1 MEVLSF
7 WNQYALF
14 ILYFPNYTTL
24 FLSHTETHSH
34 LILHVWNIYKH
45 TNAHMLA
52 CPQFLYTHKLYYSDS
67 DTPLCWIHIYIH
79 TYITLLWHTFTCI
92 HKYIHMCI
100 NHPTAQF
107 VLTTYSHMH
116 HITLCHKPTHTPYI
130 TTTVYVIYSHTLH
143 TGIYTY

>member
-1 MEVLSF
+1 MEVFGINMLYLSCIF
-7 WNQYALF
+7 PT
-14 ILYFPNYTTL
+14 ILLCFS
-24 FLSHTETHSH
+24 LSHTQ
-34 LILHVWNIYKH
+34 KH
-45 TNAHMLA
+45 TVTLYYMSETYTNIQMHTCLLA
-52 CPQFLYTHKLYYSDS
+52 PSSYTHTTDS

-79 TYITLLWHTFTCI
+79 TCITLLWHTFTCI

-100 NHPTAQF
+100 NHTTAQF